1 MCVRRRGDVRMDLGK
16 GARFGA
22 AVAAVAGEGPAS
34 AGEIS
39 NFFGVKGA
47 RGQAYAEG
55 A

>member
-1 MCVRRRGDVRMDLGK
+1 MSARGSGDVRMQLGK

-22 AVAAVAGEGPAS
+22 ARAAAAVAAPAPL
-34 AGEIS
+34 GGIS

-47 RGQAYAEG
+47 QARAYAEG

>member
-1 MCVRRRGDVRMDLGK
+1 MWARGSGGVRMQLGK

-22 AVAAVAGEGPAS
+22 ARAAVAVAAPAPL
-34 AGEIS
+34 GGIS